1 MPILVSFAGHASAGE
16 LAPVPDDAIVIKDPA
31 RLPARIPCRRTP
43 LGVPDDYKPWVVQC
57 RNGELLIV
65 AFCYGGVPYA
75 ERAVF
80 WRSGDAGK
88 TWGPREER
96 RDIHGR
102 EFSLNCL
109 SDGTLIMPCYL
120 LQQDAHNKAGYLYC
134 MLYRSTDNGKSW
146 SVSRIGPEGYPARAE
161 MAPER
166 TVTEMPDPD
175 DPNKTMAMLGVGQQQ
190 GGSSNPLHTYLW
202 RSRDSGATWDK
213 TLKLDT
219 QNHIDVDGFF
229 SQSATYRQVS
239 GKLLHVIRVDARG
252 PHWEV
257 PDLKTAGKIA
267 TDQADRMM
275 LWESTDNGASWQRH
289 GKYGTFGAGGEMY
302 PRFLRL
308 KDGRLLLTFTV
319 RSSSTDGYALGLR
332 AIVSHD
338 DGESW
343 DFERDRLVISYVN
356 EGASG
361 GGYGNTIQLDDGALL
376 SVYSFRGNDGATHVE
391 AVRWKLPPPE

>member
-190 GGSSNPLHTYLW
+190 ADTNISKESSALIHNIDGKEIFINFGRADFTDGLSHGG
-202 RSRDSGATWDK
+202 
-213 TLKLDT
+213 
-219 QNHIDVDGFF
+219 
-229 SQSATYRQVS
+229 
-239 GKLLHVIRVDARG
+239 
-252 PHWEV
+252 
-257 PDLKTAGKIA
+257 
-267 TDQADRMM
+267 
-275 LWESTDNGASWQRH
+275 
-289 GKYGTFGAGGEMY
+289 
-302 PRFLRL
+302 FLR
-308 KDGRLLLTFTV
+308 
-319 RSSSTDGYALGLR
+319 YAYYHRVHNAAG
-332 AIVSHD
+332 
-338 DGESW
+338 
-343 DFERDRLVISYVN
+343 
-356 EGASG
+356 
-361 GGYGNTIQLDDGALL
+361 
-376 SVYSFRGNDGATHVE
+376 
-391 AVRWKLPPPE
+391 